1 VEHEKHVLGGNL
13 DMVEL
18 PLKSSSMFVSHDYVI
33 FLK

>member
-1 VEHEKHVLGGNL
+1 VKHEKHVLGGNS

-18 PLKSSSMFVSHDYVI
+18 PLKSSSMFVSRDYLI